1 MWVVTSEKYI
11 DIVREQ
17 LPEIPESNILAEPCA
32 RRERIND
39 FDFVQLKNGNGYD
52 HNWVLNAKGDINRRA
67 ASLKS
72 QKTGIVLDVY
82 TRDRNGFH
90 YHRKEV

>member
-1 MWVVTSEKYI
+1 MPVG
-11 DIVREQ
+11 
-17 LPEIPESNILAEPCA
+17 
-32 RRERIND
+32 ERIND

-72 QKTGIVLDVY
+72 QKTVIVLDLSLI
-82 TRDRNGFH
+82 H
-90 YHRKEV
+90 I